1 MSRLLNLVNFKT
13 ALQLLRYGF
22 LVPLAEGEGGKKE
35 NFPQAG
41 ISTDLG
47 SAIDSLD

>member
-1 MSRLLNLVNFKT
+1 MSRFLKLVNFKT

-22 LVPLAEGEGGKKE
+22 LVRLAEGEGGKKE
-35 NFPQAG
+35 NFPQEG
-41 ISTDLG
+41 IFTDFG